1 LDGDP
6 KLVATRIKPVNTLE
20 LKVFRSLSSGS
31 QNDEQGIS

>member
-20 LKVFRSLSSGS
+20 LKVFKSLSSGS
-31 QNDEQGIS
+31 QNDEHRIS